1 MEPQI
6 LVTGGGG
13 YIGTPLIR
21 AMVEDGRRPLVADIR
36 PGEELRDWAAQGRID
51 LLVCDVATPEAQA
64 DKLRTVDTL
73 VHLAARMDD
82 TTDVVGEG
90 IASVEQNLV
99 ALMTLLG
106 CLPKLRHV
114 CFLSSMMVYADPPRY
129 SPMDERHPTL
139 PGNTYGVTKLAG
151 EQYLHLFARQA
162 GIRATVLRVCGV
174 YGPGRYS
181 PLLAHRAIPTFI
193 RLVAAGQPPVVY
205 GDGSERRDYVFV
217 DDVVRAIQL
226 SCRRRAEGVYNI
238 GSGGGVSIREL
249 AHTIISLF
257 GKSMEP
263 LSKPFPK
270 PTETFDYSLDI
281 TKARQELGYE
291 PAVSIVDGLAR
302 EIAWFAGQQAHA

>member
-1 MEPQI
+1 MI
-6 LVTGGGG
+6 TGGGG
-13 YIGTPLIR
+13 YIGTRLVARMI
-21 AMVEDGRRPLVADIR
+21 EDGVIPLVI
-36 PGEELRDWAAQGRID
+36 ELRANQSLKEWALQGKISLFQSD
-51 LLVCDVATPEAQA
+51 LAAA
-64 DKLRTVDTL
+64 DDLRQQMGRVDSL
-73 VHLAARMDD
+73 IHLAALMDD
-82 TTDVVGEG
+82 TDDVVTSG
-90 IASVEQNLV
+90 ILSVEQNLL
-99 ALMTLLG
+99 AFMNLLDG
-106 CLPKLRHV
+106 LPNLRHI

-151 EQYLHLFARQA
+151 EQYLRLFARQA
-162 GIRATVLRVCGV
+162 GIGATVLRVCGV

-281 TKARQELGYE
+281 TKARRELGYE
-291 PAVSIVDGLAR
+291 PAVSIREGLAR
-302 EIAWFAGQQAHA
+302 EIAWFAGQQAHV